1 MTSRISALPGKSRR
15 AGLVASAFGTLLAA
29 TLGIAWSVGLRVN
42 DTASMPRGLWQ
53 VSGVAAPLRR
63 GQIVTVCLPD
73 TASIREAAARGYLPA
88 GSCTGGY
95 EPLVKPVAAIAGDVV
110 TVTPQG
116 IAVDGRLVE
125 NTAQRVRDDAGR
137 PLRPFPSGVYPVMP
151 GQVWLLSGH
160 DGRSF
165 DSRYFGPVPVMN
177 VRGLARPLWVLG

>member
-1 MTSRISALPGKSRR
+1 MKRGTSSRLARSQQPGPT
-15 AGLVASAFGTLLAA
+15 ACAFGTLVAA
-29 TLGIAWSVGLRVN
+29 TLVTAWAVGLRVN
-42 DTASMPRGLWQ
+42 DTTSMPRGLWQ

-73 TASIREAAARGYLPA
+73 TASSRVAVARGYLDA
-88 GSCTGGY
+88 GTCSGGY
-95 EPLVKPVAAIAGDVV
+95 EPLVKPIAAVAGDLV

-116 IAVDGRLVE
+116 VNVDGRLVD
-125 NTAQRVRDDAGR
+125 NTAQRVRDSAGR
-137 PLRPFPSGVYPVMP
+137 PLRPFPPGVYPVMP

-165 DSRYFGPVPVMN
+165 DSRYFGPVPVTN